1 MSTPHR
7 IRLRGPW
14 ECRPL
19 AWSVSELADPP
30 PRSSTI
36 PTVPN
41 APAPDRWIPD
51 RPIPDMS
58 MPTERP
64 LPEAGLITMP
74 SDWSPIAGP
83 DFRGRVLF
91 TRRFG
96 CPTGIVDDDRVE
108 LVIEAVDQRASIEL
122 NGQFLGETR
131 WGAGPWR
138 LEITDRLR
146 PANELRITVEL
157 PAYPQDRG
165 ERAGKPGGVI
175 GEVRL
180 EILEHSAGIV

>member
-19 AWSVSELADPP
+19 AWSGSEWADSQNS
-30 PRSSTI
+30 SSTVPAVTNP
-36 PTVPN
+36 PTPV
-41 APAPDRWIPD
+41 RTI
-51 RPIPDMS
+51 
-58 MPTERP
+58 PTERP
-64 LPEAGLITMP
+64 LPEAGLLTMP

-96 CPTGIVDDDRVE
+96 CPSGIVDDDRVE
-108 LVIEAVDQRASIEL
+108 LVVEAVDQRASIEL
-122 NGQFLGETR
+122 NGQMLGETR

-146 PANELRITVEL
+146 PANELRITVDL
-157 PAYPQDRG
+157 PAEPRDRG
-165 ERAGKPGGVI
+165 ERAGKPGGLI

-180 EILEHSAGIV
+180 EIHEHSPGIAR

>member
-19 AWSVSELADPP
+19 AWSVSELADSQ

-36 PTVPN
+36 PA
-41 APAPDRWIPD
+41 APIPD
-51 RPIPDMS
+51 RPIPDMP
-58 MPTERP
+58 MPTARP

-108 LVIEAVDQRASIEL
+108 LVVEAVDQRASIEL
-122 NGQFLGETR
+122 NGQLLGETR
-131 WGAGPWR
+131 WGADPWR

-157 PAYPQDRG
+157 PADPQDRG
-165 ERAGKPGGVI
+165 ERTGKPGGVI

-180 EILEHSAGIV
+180 EIHEHSSGTV